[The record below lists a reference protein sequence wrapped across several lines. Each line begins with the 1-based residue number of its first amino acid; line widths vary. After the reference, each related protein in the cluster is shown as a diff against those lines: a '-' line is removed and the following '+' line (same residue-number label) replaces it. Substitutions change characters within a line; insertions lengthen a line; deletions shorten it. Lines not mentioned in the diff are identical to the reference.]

1 MNLESENSDLL
12 FFVFGPI
19 SGSGILLSF
28 LFTGFLFTELTEAFD
43 LTVLVFLLDPLN
55 ILPCSLE
62 DCLVVLVT
70 MGAILRWSLLSGA
83 IS

>member
-1 MNLESENSDLL
+1 MDLESEDLL
-12 FFVFGPI
+12 FSVFGPI

-43 LTVLVFLLDPLN
+43 FTVLVFLLDPLN

-70 MGAILRWSLLSGA
+70 MGAILRWSSVSVA